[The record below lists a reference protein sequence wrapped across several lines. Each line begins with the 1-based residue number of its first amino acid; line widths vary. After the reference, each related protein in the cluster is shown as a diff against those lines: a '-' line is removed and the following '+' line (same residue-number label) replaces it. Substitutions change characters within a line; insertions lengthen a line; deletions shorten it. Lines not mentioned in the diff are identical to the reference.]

1 MWEWDFEFVIFCFIF
16 YYMLHIVIICYATI
30 CNNQDDLDQETFETP
45 AVDIPPPYLHL
56 VDFTHC
62 RGQSFSNSDLPPSYE
77 NCVLESQPPSYSPV

>member
-1 MWEWDFEFVIFCFIF
+1 MWDWDCEFVIFCFIF

-45 AVDIPPPYLHL
+45 VVDI
-56 VDFTHC
+56 THC
-62 RGQSFSNSDLPPSYE
+62 HGQSFSNSDLPPSYE